1 MNAETLLQ
9 RLFSVVRRLP
19 SEEIPEAPYGWE
31 TRILAHWRESIARRK
46 AAAGLLRGLRWAAL
60 MACVIALLAGTMASD
75 ELAAF
80 RSRNDPEAR
89 IADSALV
96 AGYGYE

>member
-1 MNAETLLQ
+1 MNAEDFLQ
-9 RLFSVVRRLP
+9 RLFSLVRRLP
-19 SEEIPEAPYGWE
+19 AEAVPEPPYGWE
-31 TRILAHWRESIARRK
+31 TSILAHWRETVARRK
-46 AAAGLLRGLRWAAL
+46 VAVGLVRGLRWAAL
-60 MACVIALLAGTMASD
+60 MACAVALLAGVMASD